1 MESTSAHQ
9 KNPGYARVCVY
20 VCIFKSNV
28 ICVMRRVQALLTC
41 ARTSVISNLNIVR
54 YFMFMDDTCFTRP
67 SSAITIMKQNC
78 TYRPY
83 EYHSHFSF
91 EQEKRRNILS
101 PFSPRAI

>member
-9 KNPGYARVCVY
+9 KNPGYARVC

-101 PFSPRAI
+101 PFSPRVI